1 LNDNLCEVGARDLA
15 RRIASYWAAQGHRVS
30 TWIEPIRGIIKSNDK
45 IYVVRSGLIGGL
57 PTTPTSP
64 PQVSSNQYR

>member
-15 RRIASYWAAQGHRVS
+15 RRIASYWAAQGHPVS
-30 TWIEPIRGIIKSNDK
+30 TWIEPIRGAMKESNDK

-57 PTTPTSP
+57 PTITRSLL
-64 PQVSSNQYR
+64 